1 MTNQDLNKAIKTIV
15 KVKEIKGTSFVGVR
29 AYENKQG
36 EISNQT
42 FLVGFSYAQMLKK
55 DLNKLISDE
64 VYNMVETLKAD
75 NDSEL
80 VAKAYNELI
89 TSLEKR
95 TASEE
100 EKEKLR
106 LEGDKTIKLSDAQKD
121 AFTPIA
127 KGLKAKDNALYIYGL
142 CVRKTILQKGEYKQT
157 KSQKKT
163 IIKNKIKKFAE
174 LKDLKY
180 KQFKLGNLE
189 ELKIQGAT
197 I

>member
-29 AYENKQG
+29 GYENKQG
-36 EISNQT
+36 EVSNQT
-42 FLVGFSYAQMLKK
+42 FLVGFSYAEMLKK

-64 VYNMVETLKAD
+64 VYNIVEELKVD

-89 TSLEKR
+89 ASLEKR

-106 LEGDKTIKLSDAQKD
+106 LNNDKTIKLSDAQKE
-121 AFTPIA
+121 AFTPIS

-142 CVRKTILQKGEYKQT
+142 CVRKMVLKQGEYKKT
-157 KSQKKT
+157 KSQAKT
-163 IIKNKIKKFAE
+163 IIKNKIKKLAQ

-180 KQFKLGNLE
+180 KQFKLGQLE
-189 ELKIQGAT
+189 ELKLQGTT